1 MAIARFPNNW
11 SRTILAAWTLPGVL
25 AGSVKASDQG
35 SDKQYF
41 LTPKY
46 QVSSEDQDL
55 LSKISPQEDS
65 YKAEAYADQCLSR
78 LTELGQLLRKSPA
91 RAAQL
96 ADILAPEFRGTHLTG
111 PTTTIR
117 KDSSLQVARGEPI
130 SDLELRSNSFT
141 KEFESFVSPYRRL
154 LTAEFEMVD
163 VTLTIRDNGPVL
175 KTRIHYDLVGVPD
188 GSWRYQQ
195 TGEWDL
201 EWRQSA
207 DKHWQV
213 VRWEVVKHSRSVAL
227 RPLFVDISG
236 HALGRN
242 AIHDQ
247 QLRPGIDHWRTVLD
261 GATGINWQG
270 SHGVSL
276 GDIDNDGDDDLYV
289 AQPSGLPNRLL
300 RNEGNGTFLDVTEHA
315 GVAVLDGTSMSLFA
329 DVDNDGDQDL
339 IVCTSFSP
347 LLFLNAGKG
356 VFKYKPESF
365 RFSATPRAQ
374 FTSAAMADY
383 DRDGD
388 LDLYICAYGYHFGT
402 GTHRVATPYH
412 DANNGPPNFLFRN
425 RGDGTFE
432 DVTGSSGVDQNNR
445 RFSFAVSWEDYD
457 RDGWPDLYVAND
469 FGRNNLY
476 RNQGDGTFTEVA
488 AAAGVE
494 DIGAGMSVS
503 WLDYNRD
510 GLPDLY
516 TGNMWSS
523 AGLRITSQPDFP
535 HGGSSH
541 LGGMYK
547 RHAKGNSLF
556 RNRGDGTFEDVS
568 FAALVE
574 RGHWAWSS
582 DSGDFDNDGQEDL
595 YIANGL
601 MTNSD
606 APDL

>member
-1 MAIARFPNNW
+1 MAWA
-11 SRTILAAWTLPGVL
+11 L
-25 AGSVKASDQG
+25 AGVFGFPAQAPDRG
-35 SDKQYF
+35 ADKQYF
-41 LTPKY
+41 LTPRY
-46 QVSSEDQDL
+46 QASSPDEDL
-55 LSKISPQEDS
+55 LRKVSPQEDS
-65 YKAEAYADQCLSR
+65 YKAEAYAEKSLSR
-78 LTELGQLLRKSPA
+78 LTEVGELLQESPGKAA
-91 RAAQL
+91 RIV
-96 ADILAPEFRGTHLTG
+96 DILTSDFRGTHLTG
-111 PTTTIR
+111 PEETLHHNF
-117 KDSSLQVARGEPI
+117 SLQVLRGASIPN
-130 SDLELRSNSFT
+130 LELDRNSFA
-141 KEFESFVSPYRRL
+141 KEFQSFVSPYRRIL
-154 LTAEFEMVD
+154 AAEFEMVD
-163 VTLTIRDNGPVL
+163 VTLTVQDSGPAL
-175 KTRIHYDLVGVPD
+175 KTRIHYDLVGIPD
-188 GSWRYQQ
+188 GSWRNQQ

-201 EWRQSA
+201 EWKRSQ
-207 DKHWQV
+207 DKQWRV
-213 VRWEVVKHSRSVAL
+213 TKWAVVKHSRNVAL
-227 RPLFVDISG
+227 RPLFVDISE
-236 HALGRN
+236 HALGYN
-242 AIHDQ
+242 AIYGQ

-289 AQPSGLPNRLL
+289 AQPAGLPNRLL
-300 RNEGNGTFLDVTEHA
+300 RNEGDETFRDITEQA

-347 LLFLNAGKG
+347 LLFLNDGAGA
-356 VFKYKPESF
+356 FKHKPKSF

-412 DANNGPPNFLFRN
+412 DANNGPPNFLFGN

-445 RFSFAVSWEDYD
+445 RFSFAVSWEDYN

-476 RNQGDGTFTEVA
+476 RNEGDGTFTEIA
-488 AAAGVE
+488 EAAGVE

-503 WLDYNRD
+503 WLDYDRD

-535 HGGSSH
+535 HGVSSQ

-568 FAALVE
+568 FAAMVE

-582 DSGDFDNDGQEDL
+582 DSGDFDNDGREDL

>member
-1 MAIARFPNNW
+1 MRTRSPQGW
-11 SRTILAAWTLPGVL
+11 LRTILVVWALPGVC
-25 AGSVKASDQG
+25 AIPGQASDQEA
-35 SDKQYF
+35 DKQYF
-41 LTPKY
+41 LTPRY
-46 QVSSEDQDL
+46 QVSSPEHDL
-55 LSKISPQEDS
+55 LKKVSPQEDS
-65 YKAEAYADQCLSR
+65 YAAEAYAEQTLSK
-78 LTELGQLLRKSPA
+78 LTEFGELLEQSPA
-91 RAAQL
+91 KAVRI
-96 ADILAPEFRGTHLTG
+96 ADILASEFRGAHLTG
-111 PTTTIR
+111 REETLR
-117 KDSSLQVARGEPI
+117 QDSSLQIRRGTSI
-130 SDLELRSNSFT
+130 SNLELDRTGFLQ
-141 KEFESFVSPYRRL
+141 EFQTFVSPYRRI
-154 LTAEFEMVD
+154 LTAEFEMVG
-163 VTLTIRDNGPVL
+163 VTLTRQDSQPVL
-175 KTRIHYDLVGVPD
+175 ETRIHYDLVGIPD
-188 GSWRYQQ
+188 SAWRGQQ
-195 TGEWDL
+195 TGEWEL
-201 EWRQSA
+201 EWKQSS
-207 DKHWQV
+207 DKQWRV
-213 VRWEVVKHSRSVAL
+213 IKWTVVKQARNVAHH
-227 RPLFVDISG
+227 PLFVDVSEQ
-236 HALGRN
+236 ALG
-242 AIHDQ
+242 HDPLYAR
-247 QLRPGIDHWRTVLD
+247 QLKPGIDHWRTVLD

-289 AQPSGLPNRLL
+289 AQPAGLPNRLL
-300 RNEGNGTFLDVTEHA
+300 RNDGDGTFSDITDHA
-315 GVAVLDGTSMSLFA
+315 GVAVLDSTSMSLFA

-347 LLFLNAGKG
+347 LLFLNDGTGA
-356 VFKYKPESF
+356 FKYKPKAF
-365 RFSATPRAQ
+365 QFSATPRAQ

-388 LDLYICAYGYHFGT
+388 LDIFICAYGYHFGT

-432 DVTGSSGVDQNNR
+432 DVTESSGVDQNNR
-445 RFSFAVSWEDYD
+445 RFSFAVSWEDYN

-476 RNQGDGTFTEVA
+476 RNNGDGTLSEIA
-488 AAAGVE
+488 AEAGVE

-503 WLDYNRD
+503 WLDYDRD

-523 AGLRITSQPDFP
+523 AGLRITSQPAFP
-535 HGGSSH
+535 HGVSSR

-568 FAALVE
+568 FAAMVE

-582 DSGDFDNDGQEDL
+582 DSADFDNDGHEDL